1 MLSYTAG
8 NESWSHESFA
18 ILDTSRVVKEEIS
31 SDVRADTVYT
41 ITVTVLTESG
51 NLSSN
56 TTAQYMKPTS
66 ESTIEYT
73 PDKYE
78 NTTGEST
85 IDYTPG
91 ESAGE
96 SPQEDTTGE

>member
-1 MLSYTAG
+1 M
-8 NESWSHESFA
+8 
-18 ILDTSRVVKEEIS
+18 
-31 SDVRADTVYT
+31 
-41 ITVTVLTESG
+41 
-51 NLSSN
+51 
-56 TTAQYMKPTS
+56 P
-66 ESTIEYT
+66 T

>member
-8 NESWSHESFA
+8 NESWSHESFP
-18 ILDTSRVVKEEIS
+18 ILDTSHVVKEEIS

-66 ESTIEYT
+66 ESTI
-73 PDKYE
+73 
-78 NTTGEST
+78 
-85 IDYTPG
+85 DYTPG